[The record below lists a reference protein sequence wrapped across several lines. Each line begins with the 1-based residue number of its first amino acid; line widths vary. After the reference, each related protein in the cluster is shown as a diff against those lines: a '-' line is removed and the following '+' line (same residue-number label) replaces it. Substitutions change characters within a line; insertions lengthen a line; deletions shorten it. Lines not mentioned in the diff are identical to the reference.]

1 MADQK
6 KKKILTVDDSKT
18 ALMMT
23 TMALRS
29 GPYEVTT
36 AMDGEE
42 AYAKAIAD
50 PPDLIVLDVIMP
62 KLDGFETCRRLR
74 GHAATKDVPIIM
86 LTTRG
91 EQVNVQTGVASGCT
105 EYLTKPLNMSEFG
118 AKVKAYLG

>member
-1 MADQK
+1 MSA

-23 TMALRS
+23 TMALQATR
-29 GPYEVTT
+29 YQVTT

-42 AYAKAIAD
+42 AVAKALAD
-50 PPDLIVLDVIMP
+50 PPDLIVLDVVMP

-74 GHAATKDVPIIM
+74 THAATKDVPIIM

-91 EQVNVQTGVASGCT
+91 ESENLKVGFECGCT
-105 EYLTKPLNMSEFG
+105 EYLTKPLNTSEFLT
-118 AKVKAYLG
+118 KVRAHLGD